1 MLQLSLNCKRFSSGM
16 FQYSFS
22 MLHMPLCISECWQMF
37 AKIWKRNQG
46 LLVPDQ
52 TTNHFQ
58 TSVLGLQVF
67 SRPGTA
73 QNQSFILRRGD
84 EVQSIARS
92 ILFQQRSLG
101 QAKQFQLAFREGMDM
116 RHGDMVQYTLYTVY
130 SIIHN
135 EMTWSR
141 ETWLSLNSLRV

>member
-22 MLHMPLCISECWQMF
+22 MLRMPLCISECWQMF

-58 TSVLGLQVF
+58 TSVLGLQVS